1 MLERAR
7 RSVAMRLSAATKV
20 VLEDKVFL
28 LLYLALVAVYL
39 APVVLLRHLP
49 MQDGPAHL
57 ALVQIWRNLDG
68 DGLIAKEYVAR
79 GGLPPYITYYSL
91 LRLLGSVLSLEA
103 ANRVILG
110 AYVVALPL
118 SVAYLATRFGR
129 DRRYG
134 LLAFPL
140 IYNTPF
146 VYGFT
151 SNVFALPIFVLSIAL
166 LKEYLDRPKW
176 SKELGMALLVILLYL
191 SHVLVAAAFAVA
203 GPVVFFAQVH
213 HPLRVLRRCLF
224 ALPALIIALLWS
236 RGQTQNA
243 GFDGQYLSASEN
255 MTWLLSWTNDVQLGS
270 VDEYALLVLGATLV
284 LCTTARVQSLALPRA
299 QWSIAAAALGILCL
313 FFVAP
318 AHTSKP
324 IYHWATNV
332 RLVVPALLLLLVV
345 PRAQLRGLQLGLI
358 LPGLAMFAYS
368 GSSLFQSFSK
378 FDAEV
383 RHLDRVVS
391 VIPENR
397 RVLPLIFDQSDGLH
411 QGYPMRNILL
421 TYQAQ
426 KPGYMPEGLVNEN
439 TPMAFRKHRT
449 PGPFYKTPSDFRYSA
464 HGRYY
469 HYYLAGFSKGQDPPE
484 TLAHSDGNVRLLK
497 RSGRFAVYENIGT
510 QPAD

>member
-7 RSVAMRLSAATKV
+7 RLVAMRLSAATKV
-20 VLEDKVFL
+20 VLDDKVFV
-28 LLYLALVAVYL
+28 LLYLALCAVYL
-39 APVVLLRHLP
+39 APVLLLRHLP

-57 ALVQIWRNLDG
+57 ALVQIWRHLDG
-68 DGLIAKEYVAR
+68 DGVIAKEYVAR
-79 GGLPPYITYYSL
+79 GGMPPYVTYYTL
-91 LRLLGSVLSLEA
+91 LRLLGGVWSLQT
-103 ANRVILG
+103 ANRIILA
-110 AYVVALPL
+110 AYVVSLPL
-118 SVAYLATRFGR
+118 AVAYLATRFGR

-151 SNVFALPIFVLSIAL
+151 SNVVALPIFVVTIAL

-176 SKELGMALLVILLYL
+176 TKELGLALLVILLYF
-191 SHVLVAAAFAVA
+191 SHVLVAAAFAVG
-203 GPVVFFAQVH
+203 GPIVFFAQVH
-213 HPLRVLRRCLF
+213 HPLRVLRRCVF
-224 ALPALIIALLWS
+224 ALPALVIALLWS
-236 RGQTQNA
+236 RGQTESA
-243 GFDGQYLSASEN
+243 GFDGQYLSVSQN

-270 VDEYALLVLGATLV
+270 VDEVALLVLGATLV
-284 LCTTARVQSLALPRA
+284 LCTIPRAQAFALPRA
-299 QWSIAAAALGILCL
+299 HWSVALAALGVLAL

-318 AHTSKP
+318 AHTTKP
-324 IYHWATNV
+324 LYHWATNV

-345 PRAQLRGLQLGLI
+345 PKAQLRGVQLGLV
-358 LPGLAMFAYS
+358 LPALAFFAHS
-368 GSSLFQSFSK
+368 GISLFQSFSK

-383 RHLDRVVS
+383 RHLDAVVS

-426 KPGYMPEGLVNEN
+426 KPGYMPEGLVSDN
-439 TPMAFRKHRT
+439 TPIAFRTHRT

-469 HYYLAGFSKGQDPPE
+469 HYYLAGFSKVQQPPE
-484 TLAHSDGNVRLLK
+484 TLPHADGNVRLLK
-497 RSGRFAVYENIGT
+497 RSGRFAVYENVGT
-510 QPAD
+510 LPAD

>member
-7 RSVAMRLSAATKV
+7 RLVAMRLSAATKV
-20 VLEDKVFL
+20 VLDDKVFV
-28 LLYLALVAVYL
+28 LLYLALCAVYL

-57 ALVQIWRNLDG
+57 ALVQIWRHLDG
-68 DGLIAKEYVAR
+68 DGVIAREYVAR
-79 GGLPPYITYYSL
+79 GGLPPYVTYYSL
-91 LRLLGSVLSLEA
+91 LRLLGGVLSLEA

-110 AYVVALPL
+110 AYVISLPL
-118 SVAYLATRFGR
+118 AVSYLATRFGR

-151 SNVFALPIFVLSIAL
+151 SNVVALPIFVVTIAL

-176 SKELGMALLVILLYL
+176 TKELALALLVILLYF
-191 SHVLVAAAFAVA
+191 SHVLVAAAFAVG
-203 GPVVFFAQVH
+203 GPIVFFSQVH
-213 HPLRVLRRCLF
+213 PPLRILRRCLF
-224 ALPALIIALLWS
+224 ALPAMIIALLWS
-236 RGQTQNA
+236 RGQTESS
-243 GFDGQYLSASEN
+243 GFDGQYLSVSEN
-255 MTWLLSWTNDVQLGS
+255 ITWLFSWTNDVQLGS
-270 VDEYALLVLGATLV
+270 VDEVALLVLGATLL

-299 QWSIAAAALGILCL
+299 QWSVALAALGVLAL
-313 FFVAP
+313 FFAAP
-318 AHTSKP
+318 AHTTKP
-324 IYHWATNV
+324 LYHWATNV

-345 PRAQLRGLQLGLI
+345 PRAELRGRQLGLL
-358 LPGLAMFAYS
+358 LPALAMFTYS
-368 GSSLFQSFSK
+368 GTSLFQSFSK

-383 RHLDRVVS
+383 RHLDAVVS

-426 KPGYMPEGLVNEN
+426 KPGYMPEGLVSDN
-439 TPMAFRKHRT
+439 TPIAFRTQRT

-469 HYYLAGFSKGQDPPE
+469 HYYLAGFSKGQEPPE
-484 TLAHSDGNVRLLK
+484 TLAHSDGKVRLLK
-497 RSGRFAVYENIGT
+497 RSGRFAAYENVGT
-510 QPAD
+510 LPAN